1 MITAPS
7 PLLTRP
13 AEVAVMPLRY
23 YGSVPYYARLARFST
38 VIIDCRCRFDKRDKA
53 THRFDIVDT
62 HGPLRLTLPVSRPD
76 IPRATL
82 SSIAVSSHGAWW
94 GVQRVSLESAFGRT
108 PFFEFYIDRFLPF
121 LSHSTPSRFPLL
133 WQLDGAIDAVIR
145 RSLSLSTRV
154 LFLTPGT
161 TDASAPEVTNFT
173 DPADVSLPS
182 GAESWDSLLASAV
195 QASSIP
201 VNPLPY
207 WQVRA
212 DHHGFSPSL
221 SILDLLFNLGPES
234 PLHLLSLQSPV

>member
-1 MITAPS
+1 MINHGS

-13 AEVAVMPLRY
+13 GEVAVMPLRY

-53 THRFDIVDT
+53 THRFDIADT

-76 IPRATL
+76 IPRAPL

-121 LSHSTPSRFPLL
+121 LSPATPSRFPLL
-133 WQLDGAIDAVIR
+133 WQLDGSIDAVIR
-145 RSLSLSTRV
+145 RSLSLPTRV
-154 LFLTPGT
+154 LFLTPGSPG
-161 TDASAPEVTNFT
+161 SAPCVTNFT
-173 DPADVSLPS
+173 DPSDVSLPS
-182 GAESWDSLLASAV
+182 GAESWETLISSAV
-195 QASSIP
+195 DASSIP

-212 DHHGFSPSL
+212 DRYGFSPSL

-234 PLHLLSLQSPV
+234 PLHLLSLQSPH